1 MGEDG
6 LRDFL
11 QELATAASFYR
22 ALVEPHFGTANRR
35 VKRVVRSGWRIALL
49 ALLML
54 STNVSGVASAAQKLK
69 SLPAHAAYG
78 EYAVG
83 VATGFAVDDM
93 ARFDPWGYAYA
104 SAEYRALLRRIEASG
119 QRRTVV
125 FQLWYP
131 ALPRSGENAEKRRPL
146 PAASGRPANFYDF
159 FFQETHELVRLG
171 AAGMVSPEFVHL
183 RGEGPL
189 EQLEMAARQT
199 ALDAIGQQILA
210 SPQGAWQDANAAPG
224 RFPVILLAHGLGGN
238 HAMWAS
244 FAEFLASHGYVV
256 AAPTFVSDGTLP
268 LVFHDENA
276 PFAKAREWNAV
287 LNTYRLMLEEAK
299 VVPYFQRFLFDAT
312 PGQPARAGGVEQA
325 TTMMRNLFRQRV
337 ADVALVLRT
346 IFHMDSAAPDCR
358 KALAAMGA
366 KSAAQPTANN
376 HLCGLLNDRIDV
388 ARVGIAGHSLGSMT
402 AQLAANHLPNVR
414 TAFGL
419 NNAPPVMW
427 TPEEMR
433 GVGDPLEVAFRSRKP
448 LFLMVGDEDDFVQ
461 DIFIG
466 LFTNALRRAGG
477 KPGQAFPLAA
487 ERAAPDR
494 IENPQP
500 VALSAW
506 QQALSDRVLA
516 IVRDTDHGT
525 LVDDVPR
532 MFPWPAFMRDEVPF
546 AQTPAR
552 TRKPTGDA
560 AFKDQPPPGES
571 YEALS
576 WRTFADGSQAY
587 LPHVVRDWY
596 ALAWF
601 DWHLKGDSAAQSRIA
616 GTDPFGAMTHM
627 RKELR

>member
-1 MGEDG
+1 M
-6 LRDFL
+6 
-11 QELATAASFYR
+11 
-22 ALVEPHFGTANRR
+22 GTANLHRAVAQPRSRATSRR
-35 VKRVVRSGWRIALL
+35 VKRVAPSGWRIALL
-49 ALLML
+49 ASLIL
-54 STNVSGVASAAQKLK
+54 SHNTSGATGAAEELK

-93 ARFDPWGYAYA
+93 VRFDPWGSAYA
-104 SAEYRALLRRIEASG
+104 SVEYRALLRRIEASG

-131 ALPRSGENAEKRRPL
+131 AMPRSAENADKRRPL

-159 FFQETHELVRLG
+159 FFQETHQLVRLG
-171 AAGMVSPEFVHL
+171 AARMVSPEFVHL
-183 RGEGPL
+183 RGEGEL
-189 EQLEMAARQT
+189 DQLETAARQT
-199 ALDAIGQQILA
+199 ALDAIGQRILE

-224 RFPVILLAHGLGGN
+224 RFPVIVLAHGLGGN

-276 PFAKAREWNAV
+276 PFAKGRERESV
-287 LNTYRLMLEEAK
+287 LDAYRLMLEEAK
-299 VVPYFQRFLFDAT
+299 VVPYFQRFLFDDAK
-312 PGQPARAGGVEQA
+312 PGQPARADGVEQS

-346 IFHMDSAAPDCR
+346 IFHMDSATPDCR

-366 KSAAQPTANN
+366 ESAAQPTANN
-376 HLCGLLNDRIDV
+376 HLCSLLNGRIDV
-388 ARVGIAGHSLGSMT
+388 QNVGIAGHSLGSMT
-402 AQLAANHLPNVR
+402 ALLAANHLPAVR
-414 TAFGL
+414 AAFGL

-427 TPEEMR
+427 APEEMR
-433 GVGDPLEVAFRSRKP
+433 GVNDPLDVAFESSKP
-448 LFLMVGDEDDFVQ
+448 MFLMVGDEDDFVQ
-461 DIFIG
+461 GVFIG

-477 KPGQAFPLAA
+477 KPEQAFPLVA
-487 ERAAPDR
+487 ERAVPDR

-506 QQALSDRVLA
+506 QQAQSDRVLA
-516 IVRDTDHGT
+516 IVRDVDHGT
-525 LVDDVPR
+525 LVDDVAR
-532 MFPWPAFMRDEVPF
+532 MFPWPAFRRGEIPL
-546 AQTPAR
+546 AQTPER
-552 TRKPTGDA
+552 MRKPTGEA
-560 AFKDQPPPGES
+560 AFADQPPPGES
-571 YEALS
+571 YEALG
-576 WRTFADGSQAY
+576 WHAFADGSQAY

-601 DWHLKGDSAAQSRIA
+601 DWHLKGDSAARGRIA
-616 GTDPFGAMTHM
+616 EADPFGAITHV
-627 RKELR
+627 RKDLR